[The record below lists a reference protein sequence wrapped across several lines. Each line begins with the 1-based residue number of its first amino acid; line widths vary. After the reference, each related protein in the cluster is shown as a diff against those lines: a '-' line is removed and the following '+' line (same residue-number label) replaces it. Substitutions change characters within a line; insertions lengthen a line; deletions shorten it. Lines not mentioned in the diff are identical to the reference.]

1 MFGSLLDLLAQ
12 RLKKNNQFLLR
23 ICQLGNGTGH
33 PHGDHFPKLAAADN
47 TVLQNAI
54 VING

>member
-12 RLKKNNQFLLR
+12 RLKKNNQILLR

-47 TVLQNAI
+47 TVL
-54 VING
+54 